1 MVGLAHQSG
10 ETLLGD
16 SVVAQLDLGSGQWRQ
31 VVRNDLCG

>member
-16 SVVAQLDLGSGQWRQ
+16 SVVAQLDRVSGQWRQ
-31 VVRNDLCG
+31 VVRNNLCG